1 MTTANEEKV
10 LHDGFLVGIWF
21 KAAVGA
27 LQLIAGIAVLAI
39 NQQTL
44 AAWVARW
51 TTPELIEEPTSHI
64 AAWANSGVADLGAGS
79 RMFVTIYLISH
90 GVIKLGLIWAMLRG
104 KMWAYPWSM
113 WVLGGFIGYQLYR
126 FAHTHS
132 MMLVV
137 LSVLD
142 AIVVYLIWH
151 EYRTR
156 KATGF
161 AAPIIHP

>member
-1 MTTANEEKV
+1 MTTESKERV
-10 LHDGFLVGIWF
+10 FHDGFLVGIWF

-27 LQLIAGIAVLAI
+27 LQTIAGIAVLAV

-44 AAWVARW
+44 ATWVARW
-51 TTPELIEEPTSHI
+51 TTPELIEEPNSHI

-79 RMFVTIYLISH
+79 RTFVTIYLISH
-90 GVIKLGLIWAMLRG
+90 GIIKLGLIWAMLRR
-104 KMWAYPWSM
+104 KMWAYPLSM
-113 WVLGGFIGYQLYR
+113 WVIGGFIAYQLYR
-126 FAHTHS
+126 FASTHS
-132 MMLVV
+132 MALVV

-156 KATGF
+156 KTMGF
-161 AAPIIHP
+161 STPVTHP

>member
-1 MTTANEEKV
+1 MTTERTERV
-10 LHDGFLVGIWF
+10 FHDGFLVGIWF

-27 LQLIAGIAVLAI
+27 LQTIAGIAVLAV

-90 GVIKLGLIWAMLRG
+90 GIIKLGLIWAMLRR
-104 KMWAYPWSM
+104 KMWAYPLSM
-113 WVLGGFIGYQLYR
+113 WVIGGFIAYQLYR
-126 FAHTHS
+126 FASTHS
-132 MMLVV
+132 IALIV

-156 KATGF
+156 KAIGF
-161 AAPIIHP
+161 PAPITHL

>member
-1 MTTANEEKV
+1 MTPVPKERAF
-10 LHDGFLVGIWF
+10 HDGFLVGIWF

-27 LQLIAGIAVLAI
+27 LQAIAGIAVLAI

-51 TTPELIEEPTSHI
+51 TTPELIEEPGSHI
-64 AAWANSGVADLGAGS
+64 AAWANSSVADLGAGS
-79 RMFVTIYLISH
+79 RTFVTIYLISH
-90 GVIKLGLIWAMLRG
+90 GVIKLGLIWAMLRR

-113 WVLGGFIGYQLYR
+113 WVISGFIAYQLYR
-126 FAHTHS
+126 FAFTHS
-132 MMLVV
+132 MALII

-151 EYRTR
+151 EYRAR
-156 KATGF
+156 KAIGF
-161 AAPIIHP
+161 AAPITHP